1 MQEGKFQILCPFCFG
16 DGCNKCGL
24 TGMFRMK
31 RCQQVSKLEAINS
44 ELDFWRSY
52 RWLEEKG
59 IFPEAG
65 ALCDQSAQFVSAC
78 EFMRSYS
85 GAYRKMK
92 EKVSDRISKIK
103 KRNGKKK

>member
-1 MQEGKFQILCPFCFG
+1 
-16 DGCNKCGL
+16 
-24 TGMFRMK
+24 MK
-31 RCQQVSKLEAINS
+31 RCQQASKLEAINS

-52 RWLEEKG
+52 KWLEEKG

-92 EKVSDRISKIK
+92 ETVSERISKIK